1 MGLDMDLQKAK
12 KLKNASLQDIIF
24 VDAYFRW
31 RKNTFAKEYSLGE
44 WCGID
49 EKDVNKDIVALYE
62 NECSEKYYCW
72 DEEKQYPYNGII
84 TSLVSWRK
92 ANQIHN
98 WFVENVQNGKDDCGT
113 YEVSKEQLETLLD
126 ICKNVF
132 EYSILVDGKIKNGE
146 ILIDGVWLNNYED
159 GKLIKDTSY
168 AKKHL
173 PTLSGYFFGSV
184 EYNQWYLN
192 DVEDT
197 INKLTNV
204 LKNTDFENEIV
215 FYSSSW

>member
-1 MGLDMDLQKAK
+1 M
-12 KLKNASLQDIIF
+12 
-24 VDAYFRW
+24 
-31 RKNTFAKEYSLGE
+31 
-44 WCGID
+44 
-49 EKDVNKDIVALYE
+49 
-62 NECSEKYYCW
+62 
-72 DEEKQYPYNGII
+72 
-84 TSLVSWRK
+84 
-92 ANQIHN
+92 
-98 WFVENVQNGKDDCGT
+98 
-113 YEVSKEQLETLLD
+113 D

-159 GKLIKDTSY
+159 GKLIKDPSY

-173 PTLSGYFFGSV
+173 PTLSGYFFGSI